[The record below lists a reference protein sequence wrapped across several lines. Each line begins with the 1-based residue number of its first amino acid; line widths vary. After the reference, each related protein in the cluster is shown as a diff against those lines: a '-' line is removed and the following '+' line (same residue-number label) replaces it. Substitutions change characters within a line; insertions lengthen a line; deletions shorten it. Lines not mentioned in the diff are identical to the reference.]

1 MEWVETTARTVAEA
15 KDSALD
21 QLGVD
26 EQEAEFEVLE
36 EPRAGLFG
44 RVRGEARVRARVA
57 PKQPRPKVERS
68 GRRRSN
74 ARSPRGADGPTKGN
88 GDDQEPATPVLEGTG
103 AAAGGGG
110 GNEAQRP
117 AARSSRRGGGRAP
130 ADRSTND
137 ASS

>member
-74 ARSPRGADGPTKGN
+74 ARSPRGADTPDKRN
-88 GDDQEPATPVLEGTG
+88 GDDQEPALEGTG

-110 GNEAQRP
+110 GNEAPRP
-117 AARSSRRGGGRAP
+117 AARSSR
-130 ADRSTND
+130 
-137 ASS
+137 